1 MIFNIFRNFEWPIA
15 LVVFIAYIIAV
26 LLTLS
31 LHNFFQA
38 LIAYRQGDMTA
49 KAYGMLSLNPFR
61 HVSAL
66 GMVFLVLVGFGWS
79 KPVPMNP
86 LQFKEG
92 KKGAIKISLSGMIG
106 NLIVSVVFSFIYVLT
121 LLIATTSSFAIFLQS
136 FCYYM
141 MIINFIFFVFNLLPI
156 YPLDMFVFLSLVLSS
171 DNKFLQFMFRWGF
184 IILLVLLL
192 TGLITIF
199 ITFMEAYI
207 LSPLVHL
214 WQIILM

>member
-1 MIFNIFRNFEWPIA
+1 MLINIFQNYSMPTA
-15 LVVFIAYIIAV
+15 LIVFLGYIIAV

-38 LIAYRQGDMTA
+38 FVSYKQGDMTA

-66 GMVFLVLVGFGWS
+66 GLICLIIVGFGWS

-86 LQFKEG
+86 FQFREG
-92 KKGAIKISLSGMIG
+92 RKGAIKVALSGMIG
-106 NLIVSVVFSFIYVLT
+106 NLIVSIIFSFLYVLT
-121 LLIATTSSFAIFLQS
+121 LLIDGTSSFAIFIQG

-141 MIINFIFFVFNLLPI
+141 TIINFIFFVFNLLPI
-156 YPLDMFVFLSLVLSS
+156 YPLDCFIFLSLLLSS
-171 DNKFLQFMFRWGF
+171 ENKFLLFMFKWGF

-192 TGLITIF
+192 TGIF
-199 ITFMEAYI
+199 SLLVQTMLSLI
-207 LSPLVHL
+207 LSPLFHL
-214 WQIILM
+214 WQIILF